1 MTMKELAQMA
11 GVSTSAVSRY
21 LNGGSLSP
29 EKREQIRAVIEETG
43 YQPDAVAQMLRTRS
57 TDHVGLI
64 VPKLDSDAV
73 TQVTSGATAVLAKEG
88 YLCLFAD
95 AQNTPEKELAY
106 LTLFQNRMVAGI
118 IMMATV
124 LTPKHEDMLRT
135 VNVPMV
141 ITGQRFRQV
150 PCIYHDDMG
159 AATELTRLVLR
170 KGRQKPVF
178 IGVTEQDVAVGL
190 NRRRG
195 VQAAMQEFGLDPASL
210 PRETSSFE
218 VSGGK
223 AAMERL
229 LQDHPDCDAVICAT
243 DRIAFGAM
251 EALKQAGRRIPEDV
265 SVVGMDDNW
274 ACEHVSPTLTTAHF
288 YYRASGET
296 AARLLVDMMRKKQQ
310 PGPVQQ
316 TMLGYTIRERH
327 SI

>member
-11 GVSTSAVSRY
+11 GVSTAAVSRY

-124 LTPKHEDMLRT
+124 LTPKWLNFDAPNLTGT
-135 VNVPMV
+135 VN
-141 ITGQRFRQV
+141 
-150 PCIYHDDMG
+150 
-159 AATELTRLVLR
+159 ELPTRED
-170 KGRQKPVF
+170 
-178 IGVTEQDVAVGL
+178 IDYE
-190 NRRRG
+190 
-195 VQAAMQEFGLDPASL
+195 VQENMIVEFYS
-210 PRETSSFE
+210 R
-218 VSGGK
+218 
-223 AAMERL
+223 
-229 LQDHPDCDAVICAT
+229 
-243 DRIAFGAM
+243 
-251 EALKQAGRRIPEDV
+251 
-265 SVVGMDDNW
+265 
-274 ACEHVSPTLTTAHF
+274 
-288 YYRASGET
+288 
-296 AARLLVDMMRKKQQ
+296 
-310 PGPVQQ
+310 
-316 TMLGYTIRERH
+316 
-327 SI
+327 